1 MNYLSL
7 NLALA
12 FCLIPLSYFVI
23 VPESDGINK
32 RKKQMYMVTTTWR
45 HHKPIDKVNMR
56 KILSGLKNRNNTSE
70 VIEVMWFEI
79 DEVTHGSVLIYSS
92 KEAYDE
98 DMLAR
103 NKNREDSGLKILRE
117 EKGETFAVMSE
128 L

>member
-1 MNYLSL
+1 
-7 NLALA
+7 
-12 FCLIPLSYFVI
+12 
-23 VPESDGINK
+23 
-32 RKKQMYMVTTTWR
+32 MYIVTTTWR
-45 HHKPIDKVNMR
+45 HDKPIDKVDMR
-56 KILSGLKNRNNTSE
+56 KHLSGLKNRNNTSK
-70 VIEVMWFEI
+70 VIDVMWFEI

-103 NKNREDSGLKILRE
+103 NKNRDDSGLKILRE

>member
-1 MNYLSL
+1 
-7 NLALA
+7 
-12 FCLIPLSYFVI
+12 
-23 VPESDGINK
+23 
-32 RKKQMYMVTTTWR
+32 MYMVTTTWR
-45 HHKPIDKVNMR
+45 HDKPIDKINMR

-70 VIEVMWFEI
+70 VIDVMWFEI
-79 DEVTHGSVLIYSS
+79 DEVTHGSVLIYTS

>member
-1 MNYLSL
+1 
-7 NLALA
+7 
-12 FCLIPLSYFVI
+12 
-23 VPESDGINK
+23 
-32 RKKQMYMVTTTWR
+32 
-45 HHKPIDKVNMR
+45 
-56 KILSGLKNRNNTSE
+56 
-70 VIEVMWFEI
+70 MWFEI

>member
-1 MNYLSL
+1 
-7 NLALA
+7 
-12 FCLIPLSYFVI
+12 
-23 VPESDGINK
+23 
-32 RKKQMYMVTTTWR
+32 MVTTTWR
-45 HHKPIDKVNMR
+45 HDKPIDKINMR

>member
-1 MNYLSL
+1 
-7 NLALA
+7 
-12 FCLIPLSYFVI
+12 
-23 VPESDGINK
+23 
-32 RKKQMYMVTTTWR
+32 MYMVTTTWR
-45 HHKPIDKVNMR
+45 HDKPIDKINMR

>member
-1 MNYLSL
+1 
-7 NLALA
+7 
-12 FCLIPLSYFVI
+12 
-23 VPESDGINK
+23 
-32 RKKQMYMVTTTWR
+32 MYMVTTTWR
-45 HHKPIDKVNMR
+45 HDKPIDKINMR
-56 KILSGLKNRNNTSE
+56 KILSGLKNRNNTSK
-70 VIEVMWFEI
+70 VIDVMWFEI

>member
-1 MNYLSL
+1 
-7 NLALA
+7 
-12 FCLIPLSYFVI
+12 
-23 VPESDGINK
+23 
-32 RKKQMYMVTTTWR
+32 MYMVTTTWR
-45 HHKPIDKVNMR
+45 HDKPIDKINMR
-56 KILSGLKNRNNTSE
+56 KILSGLKNRNNSK
-70 VIEVMWFEI
+70 VIDVMWFEI

>member
-1 MNYLSL
+1 
-7 NLALA
+7 
-12 FCLIPLSYFVI
+12 
-23 VPESDGINK
+23 
-32 RKKQMYMVTTTWR
+32 MYMVTTTWR
-45 HHKPIDKVNMR
+45 HDKPIDKINMR
-56 KILSGLKNRNNTSE
+56 KILSGLKNRNNSK
-70 VIEVMWFEI
+70 VIDVMWFEI

-103 NKNREDSGLKILRE
+103 NKNREDSGLIILRE

>member
-1 MNYLSL
+1 
-7 NLALA
+7 
-12 FCLIPLSYFVI
+12 
-23 VPESDGINK
+23 
-32 RKKQMYMVTTTWR
+32 MYMVTTTWR
-45 HHKPIDKVNMR
+45 HDKPIDKINMR

-103 NKNREDSGLKILRE
+103 KKNREDSGLKILRE

>member
-1 MNYLSL
+1 
-7 NLALA
+7 
-12 FCLIPLSYFVI
+12 
-23 VPESDGINK
+23 
-32 RKKQMYMVTTTWR
+32 MYMVTTTWR

-70 VIEVMWFEI
+70 VIDVMWFEI